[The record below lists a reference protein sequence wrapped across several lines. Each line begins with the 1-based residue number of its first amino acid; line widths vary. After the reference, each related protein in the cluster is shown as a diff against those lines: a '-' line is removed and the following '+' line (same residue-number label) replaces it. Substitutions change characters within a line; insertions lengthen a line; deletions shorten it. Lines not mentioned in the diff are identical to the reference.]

1 MFKVN
6 NSPLRTV
13 VKTIL
18 WLIAGFLY
26 FYFTLPAINLRSED
40 FYIFVGFLCVAW
52 IVLTLLF
59 GASSKINVQDRNGY
73 SIKSFASLKQ
83 AAKNNLQIAI
93 PVVLIIL
100 MVIFNLLGAIFS
112 SVFFNA
118 KDYSALLVPEAGNFA
133 EDVEEISYDQIPM
146 LDEVSANTL
155 AVRKLGE
162 LSDIVSQFEA
172 DGNSTQINNNGT
184 PVRITYLNYGDF
196 FKWLNNFSEGIPAY
210 ILTDMVTQ
218 EVTVVRLEEG
228 IKYSPSE
235 YFFRD
240 VDRYLRFKY
249 PTKMFTDVDF
259 EIDDNGVPYWIAS
272 VTDRTIGVFGGVD
285 VVGAVL
291 VNAINGESEY
301 YSVKDMPEWVD
312 RIYTSDLII
321 EQYDYYG
328 KFHDGF
334 WNYMF
339 SQTGCTETTD
349 GYNYI
354 AIDTDIY
361 LYTGI
366 TSVVGDESN
375 IGFILVNQRTKEA
388 KFYPGA
394 GAEEYSAMDS
404 AQGAVQQFAYK
415 ATFPILLN
423 IAGEPT
429 YFMSLKDDSN
439 LVKMYAMVN
448 MAQYQIVSTA
458 TSVKQCEENY
468 YQLLLENGVISED
481 SKPPV
486 TDPSVKEDL
495 FESKVED
502 VRVMVV
508 SGTTHFYVKLEG
520 KDSYFDISGADFTEA
535 VLINV
540 GDPLLVKWST
550 ADSDK
555 RIIPVTYMEITSFEE
570 NKG

>member
-6 NSPLRTV
+6 NTPLRTV

-26 FYFTLPAINLRSED
+26 FYFTLPALNPRSED
-40 FYIFVGFLCVAW
+40 FYVFVGFLCVAW

-59 GASSKINVQDRNGY
+59 GAGSKINVHSFDSHR
-73 SIKSFASLKQ
+73 IKGFSALKQ
-83 AAKNNLQIAI
+83 AAKDHLQIAI
-93 PVVLIIL
+93 PVALIIL
-100 MVIFNLLGAIFS
+100 MVIFNVLGALFS
-112 SVFFNA
+112 SVLFNA
-118 KDYSALLVPEAGNFA
+118 KDYSSLLALEDGNFA
-133 EDVEEISYDQIPM
+133 DDVEEISYDQIPM

-196 FKWLNNFSEGIPAY
+196 FKWLNNFREGIPAY

-228 IKYSPSE
+228 IRYSPSE

-240 VDRYLRFKY
+240 IDRYLRFKY

-272 VTDRTIGVFGGVD
+272 VTSRTIGVFGGED

-291 VNAINGESEY
+291 VNAVNGESEY

>member
-6 NSPLRTV
+6 NTPLRTV

-468 YQLLLENGVISED
+468 YQLLLENGFISED

-520 KDSYFDISGADFTEA
+520 KESYFDISGADFTEA